1 MGGFAYKEVGMD
13 DDRTMPTFGE
23 LLETFENS
31 RGGKTMDEDEKK
43 EITEEETP
51 EGEEVEEVEEI
62 DYKALYDERGD
73 ELDKLHREVTDL
85 KRDKDEL
92 QRKLNDAT
100 KAFAIIADRLGKI
113 DLDVAVEDNG
123 YVETISEDDF
133 DKYISY

>member
-1 MGGFAYKEVGMD
+1 MD

-23 LLETFENS
+23 LLEAFDTS

-43 EITEEETP
+43 DVTEEETP
-51 EGEEVEEVEEI
+51 EGEKVEAVEEI
-62 DYKALYDERGD
+62 DYKALYDDRGE

-100 KAFAIIADRLGKI
+100 RAFAIIADRLGKI

-123 YVETISEDDF
+123 YVETISEEDL
-133 DKYISY
+133 DKYITY